1 MHTFIEYAMML
12 RYINPVSGR
21 SHPPVQDRNK
31 PAVAGYHQSGPA
43 ERELVMRTF
52 RDRVRHALMFEAV
65 ALAIFIPGSAVVFD
79 QPVNHMGVIG
89 FASATIATL
98 WNFVFNMGFD
108 RAMLYL
114 RGSVQKTM
122 AIRVAHTFL
131 FEAGLVV
138 MLIPMIAWYLGIGLW
153 AALLMDLAIVTFYL
167 VYGFLFNIVYDWV
180 FPVAAAA
187 RPQEA

>member
-1 MHTFIEYAMML
+1 MIW
-12 RYINPVSGR
+12 YINPIPKIAPHKLS
-21 SHPPVQDRNK
+21 P
-31 PAVAGYHQSGPA
+31 GYRPRRQA
-43 ERELVMRTF
+43 ERDIVMRTL

-65 ALAIFIPGSAVVFD
+65 ALAIFIPGSAVVFN
-79 QPVNHMGVIG
+79 QAMNHMGVIG
-89 FASATIATL
+89 IASATIATL

-108 RAMLYL
+108 RAMLRL
-114 RGSVQKTM
+114 RGSVQKTL

-167 VYGFLFNIVYDWV
+167 VYGFLFNIAYDWM
-180 FPVAAAA
+180 FPVTALA
-187 RPQEA
+187 RPQGA

>member
-1 MHTFIEYAMML
+1 
-12 RYINPVSGR
+12 
-21 SHPPVQDRNK
+21 
-31 PAVAGYHQSGPA
+31 
-43 ERELVMRTF
+43 MRTF

-65 ALAIFIPGSAVVFD
+65 ALVIFIPGSAVVFN

-89 FASATIATL
+89 IASATIATL

-114 RGSVQKTM
+114 RGSVQKTL
-122 AIRVAHTFL
+122 AIRIAHTFL

>member
-1 MHTFIEYAMML
+1 
-12 RYINPVSGR
+12 
-21 SHPPVQDRNK
+21 
-31 PAVAGYHQSGPA
+31 
-43 ERELVMRTF
+43 
-52 RDRVRHALMFEAV
+52 MFEAV
-65 ALAIFIPGSAVVFD
+65 ALAIFIPGSAAVFN
-79 QPVNHMGVIG
+79 QPVDHMGVIG
-89 FASATIATL
+89 VASATIATL

-108 RAMLYL
+108 RAMLRL

-167 VYGFLFNIVYDWV
+167 VYGFLFNIAYDWM
-180 FPVAAAA
+180 FPITAAAS
-187 RPQEA
+187 PQGA